1 LSTFHDRVTTLDSE
15 KKNKPEEILFY
26 NMTKRGIDTL
36 DKLCATYSVQRW
48 STVLFDLVTNII
60 TVNGMFVFNQVNQNH
75 LRDKKKIMGE
85 DLVKAHMSRRAEKP
99 QMTSAMSSA

>member
-15 KKNKPEEILFY
+15 GKKNKPEEILFY
-26 NMTKRGIDTL
+26 NMTKGGIDTL

-60 TVNGMFVFNQVNQNH
+60 TVNGMVVFNQVNQNH
-75 LRDKKKIMGE
+75 LRDKKKSWAKI
-85 DLVKAHMSRRAEKP
+85 
-99 QMTSAMSSA
+99 